1 MANRDF
7 KGVQAIQREVKMVS
21 GSFEFHATDGTSILS
36 NAVGV
41 TSTGDLTAGLV
52 TLTLDDKYS
61 RFLGV
66 NFTYQDAVLDVTKVP
81 VICLSSETVNTT
93 KTVVLQFTNSNDGG
107 LCANADVGGDTVYFC
122 VWLKNS
128 SVV

>member
-21 GSFEFHATDGTSILS
+21 GSFAFHASDGTSTLS

-41 TSTGDLTAGLV
+41 TSTGDLTSGLV

-61 RFLGV
+61 QFLGV
-66 NFTYQDAVLDVTKVP
+66 NVTYKDAAFAAAKVP
-81 VICLSSETVNTT
+81 TVCLSAETVNTT
-93 KTVVLQFTNSNDGG
+93 KTVVLQFTNSDDGG
-107 LCANADVGGDTVYFC
+107 LCANADVGGDTVYFMNW
-122 VWLKNS
+122 VKNS
-128 SVV
+128 SVT

>member
-21 GSFEFHATDGTSILS
+21 GSFTFHASDGTSTLS

-41 TSTGDLTAGLV
+41 TSTGDLASGLV

-61 RFLGV
+61 QFLGV
-66 NFTYQDAVLDVTKVP
+66 NVTYKDAAFAAAKVP
-81 VICLSSETVNTT
+81 TVCLRR
-93 KTVVLQFTNSNDGG
+93 L
-107 LCANADVGGDTVYFC
+107 
-122 VWLKNS
+122 
-128 SVV
+128 